1 MCEALLMIH
10 WREWKCTMPETPS
23 GTEQISRA
31 TQPDVKTAEGDKAV
45 IYCATSEPAAG
56 WFRVD

>member
-1 MCEALLMIH
+1 MCEALLMTH

-31 TQPDVKTAEGDKAV
+31 TRPDVKASEGDKTV

-56 WFRVD
+56 